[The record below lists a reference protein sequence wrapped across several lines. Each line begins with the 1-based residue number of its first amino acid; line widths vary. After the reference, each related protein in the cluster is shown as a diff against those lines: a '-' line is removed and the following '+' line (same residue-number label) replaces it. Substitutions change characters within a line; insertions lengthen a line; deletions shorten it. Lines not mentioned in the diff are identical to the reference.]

1 MATAKAVAEL
11 TNSGSFSLSALA
23 ESSAPDF
30 GHATALV
37 LGVEQVAE
45 ATGAFGSATAVL
57 NNTGKIS
64 LLAKA
69 TAENPIGL
77 FSRTSADARAFIEAG
92 ILQAAIAASGKAK
105 VTLVN
110 GVSDVIGM
118 HANAFALA
126 SDTGGHALA
135 EASIGGEFGLHTVD
149 AAGHTVPLAGID
161 QIAIGSSAAS
171 NKLVN
176 DGLIDM
182 TAKATALG
190 VTSAEADVY
199 IHAIEQFAFAGSTD
213 GSAVNHLTNA
223 DIIDVTGAAS
233 AVEAFSAGGTAA
245 AFANMDAV
253 ISQHAIGGAF
263 ASNDFINSGLIHVS
277 GNANAVGAVAHA
289 TADVS
294 AVFQGASAIT
304 TAQNFFV
311 NKTGALVSVVA
322 NANALGVTD
331 AKALAFAR
339 GISQHATVTGLG
351 GLAFNSVVNDGVINV
366 AANAKA
372 TAIGDATAACR
383 VRVALARRLQLGGL
397 DAGTAS
403 DHLVNGPVVKTAG
416 GLISGG
422 LLQVIAKATAHA
434 LTTGAGLG
442 GTFASAE
449 AIVWAGGQDA
459 DAGTGL
465 AKAVMTNEGIIHAEA
480 LASALAQG
488 KAVASCLGHG
498 RLVPERNPAT
508 R

>member
-1 MATAKAVAEL
+1 M
-11 TNSGSFSLSALA
+11 
-23 ESSAPDF
+23 
-30 GHATALV
+30 
-37 LGVEQVAE
+37 
-45 ATGAFGSATAVL
+45 
-57 NNTGKIS
+57 
-64 LLAKA
+64 
-69 TAENPIGL
+69 
-77 FSRTSADARAFIEAG
+77 
-92 ILQAAIAASGKAK
+92 
-105 VTLVN
+105 
-110 GVSDVIGM
+110 
-118 HANAFALA
+118 
-126 SDTGGHALA
+126 
-135 EASIGGEFGLHTVD
+135 
-149 AAGHTVPLAGID
+149 
-161 QIAIGSSAAS
+161 
-171 NKLVN
+171 
-176 DGLIDM
+176 
-182 TAKATALG
+182 
-190 VTSAEADVY
+190 
-199 IHAIEQFAFAGSTD
+199 
-213 GSAVNHLTNA
+213 
-223 DIIDVTGAAS
+223 
-233 AVEAFSAGGTAA
+233 EAFTAGGTAE

-339 GISQHATVTGLG
+339 GISQNAWVSTAG

-372 TAIGDATAACR
+372 TAIGFATARAE
-383 VRVALARRLQLGGL
+383 AGGVSQEASAWWGG
-397 DAGTAS
+397 AGTAS

-480 LASALAQG
+480 EASALAQG
-488 KAVASCLGHG
+488 FARAHASVTAGWYQNATGNTMIESIVNKTGAIMEFTAKALANALGTADAYATAMGITQQEFGDDLLGSKGTISLLNEGTIDVFATATAKALGIAHASVHMRSMASSRASRV
-498 RLVPERNPAT
+498 RLLNPTASST
-508 R
+508 PRARSSMPSPMRRRRRAVSAARRAP